1 MLANA
6 LKGLKVLDFTQ
17 VMAGPTCTMAL
28 ADLGADVVKVE
39 APTGDLGRALSPWVQ
54 GEGVP
59 FMALN
64 RNKRSIVLDLKRSE
78 CRRVAAQLA
87 ATSDI
92 VVESFRPG
100 VMARFGLDYETLAA
114 GRPELVYCSVSAY
127 GQRSAARG
135 LPGVDGV
142 LQAVSGLMSVTGA
155 PGGEPC
161 KVPVP
166 VVDLVTGYLATIAV
180 LAALA
185 DRQRTGRG
193 QHVEASMFA
202 SAIAL
207 QHTNFAT
214 FFADG
219 QVPGPQGHA
228 ASYSTPNEA
237 LRCADGWIMVAAY
250 HPERWEALCTAIGVP
265 TLAADSRFAD
275 NASRLRN
282 RGALCAELERHML
295 LQPRAHWLERF
306 TAADIICGPINNY
319 AEVAGSAPFAEAQLA
334 ETLAHPSAGK
344 VTMPRCVLGAV
355 GEMPRARRPA
365 PCLGEHTREVL
376 AEAGLAPDG
385 SDAAARGHSAS
396 RETP

>member
-64 RNKRSIVLDLKRSE
+64 RNKRGIVLDLKQAGH
-78 CRRVAAQLA
+78 RRIATQLA
-87 ATSDI
+87 ADADV

-100 VMARFGLDYETLAA
+100 VMARFGLDYESLAA
-114 GRPELVYCSVSAY
+114 EHPELIYCSVSAY
-127 GQRSAARG
+127 GQRGTARS

-180 LAALA
+180 LGALA
-185 DRQRTGRG
+185 HRQRTGRG

-219 QVPGPQGHA
+219 EVPGPQGHA

-250 HPERWEALCTAIGVP
+250 HPARWEALCAAIGAP
-265 TLAADSRFAD
+265 ALAADPRFAD

-282 RGALCAELERHML
+282 RRALRSELERHML
-295 LQPRAHWLERF
+295 PQPRAHWLECF
-306 TAADIICGPINNY
+306 TAADIICGPINDY
-319 AEVAGSAPFAEAQLA
+319 AEVARSTPFAEAQLS
-334 ETLAHPSAGK
+334 ETVTHPVAGA
-344 VTMPRCVLGAV
+344 VTLPRSMLGAV
-355 GEMPRARRPA
+355 GETPRARRPA
-365 PCLGEHTREVL
+365 PRLGEHTREVL
-376 AEAGLAPDG
+376 AEAGLALED
-385 SDAAARGHSAS
+385 
-396 RETP
+396 TP

>member
-6 LKGLKVLDFTQ
+6 LNGLKVVDFTQ
-17 VMAGPTCTMAL
+17 VMAGPTCTLCL

-39 APTGDLGRALSPWVQ
+39 APTGDLCRALSPWVN

-59 FMALN
+59 FLALN
-64 RNKRSIVLDLKRSE
+64 RNKRSIALDLKRPE
-78 CRRVAAQLA
+78 HRQVAQQLA
-87 ATSDI
+87 AGADV

-100 VMARFGLDYETLAA
+100 VMARFGLDYATVSASNP
-114 GRPELVYCSVSAY
+114 RVVYCSVSAY
-127 GQRSAARG
+127 GQHGAAKD

-166 VVDLVTGYLATIAV
+166 VIDLITGHLATISV

-185 DRQRTGRG
+185 DRQRTGLG

-214 FFADG
+214 YFADG
-219 QVPGPQGHA
+219 QVPGPQGNA
-228 ASYSTPNEA
+228 APYSTPNEA

-250 HPERWEALCTAIGVP
+250 HPERWVALCEVIGAP
-265 TLAADSRFAD
+265 ALATDPRFAD
-275 NASRLRN
+275 NLSRLKH
-282 RGALCAELERHML
+282 RGALLQELERQML
-295 LQPRAHWLERF
+295 AQPRAFWLERF
-306 TAADIICGPINNY
+306 AAVDIICGPINDY
-319 AEVAGSAPFAEAQLA
+319 AEAAKSAPFVEAALAEAVTHPVA
-334 ETLAHPSAGK
+334 GTL
-344 VTMPRCVLGAV
+344 TMPRSMINAV
-355 GEMPRARRPA
+355 GERPRTRRAA
-365 PCLGEHTREVL
+365 PTIGQHTKEVL
-376 AEAGLAPDG
+376 ADLGMSSEAIEAMFAP
-385 SDAAARGHSAS
+385 A
-396 RETP
+396 TT

>member
-6 LKGLKVLDFTQ
+6 LSGLKVVDFTQ
-17 VMAGPTCTMAL
+17 VMAGPTCTLCM

-39 APTGDLGRALSPWVQ
+39 APSGDLARALSPWVQ

-59 FMALN
+59 FLALN
-64 RNKRSIVLDLKRSE
+64 RNKRSIVLDLKQPEHRQ
-78 CRRVAAQLA
+78 AAQQLVA
-87 ATSDI
+87 QAD
-92 VVESFRPG
+92 VLVESFRPG
-100 VMARFGLDYETLAA
+100 VMARFGLDYAA
-114 GRPELVYCSVSAY
+114 VSSRNPRLIYCSVSAY
-127 GQRSAARG
+127 GQQGTAKD

-166 VVDLVTGYLATIAV
+166 VVDLITGYIATISV

-185 DRQRTGRG
+185 DRQHTGRG

-214 FFADG
+214 YFADD
-219 QVPGPQGHA
+219 QVPGPQGNA

-250 HPERWEALCTAIGVP
+250 HPARWQALCKVIGVP
-265 TLAADSRFAD
+265 ELACDPRFVD
-275 NASRLRN
+275 NKSRLKHRK
-282 RGALCAELERHML
+282 ELLRELDAHMRL
-295 LQPRAHWLERF
+295 HPRAFWLERF
-306 TAADIICGPINNY
+306 AAADIICGPINDY
-319 AEVAGSAPFAEAQLA
+319 AEVARSAPFVEAALA
-334 ETLAHPSAGK
+334 ETLLHPIAGELK
-344 VTMPRCVLGAV
+344 MPRSMIGAV
-355 GEMPRARRPA
+355 GERPRARRAA
-365 PCLGEHTREVL
+365 PTLGQHTREVL
-376 AEAGLAPDG
+376 VELGLPHDSIDAVVAAGPQPA
-385 SDAAARGHSAS
+385 
-396 RETP
+396 